1 MADAKTTPAFTSE
14 KALSRLRE
22 SVHAKAAN
30 FYAMYSSVLG
40 GIVTDPAFMVLPLD
54 DHMVH
59 RGHAVFDTATL
70 THGMLYQLDPHLDR
84 LILSATG
91 ARIALPFP
99 REHLRQII
107 LETAAAS
114 HRSAPSSSRSARWQR
129 SSTTSAICGG
139 ETINAIATAQSTR

>member
-22 SVHAKAAN
+22 SVHSKAQN

-40 GIVTDPAFMVLPLD
+40 GIVTDPALMVIPLD

-59 RGHAVFDTATL
+59 RGHAVFDTAML

-84 LILSATG
+84 LLRSAES
-91 ARIALPFP
+91 ARIPLPFERGEL
-99 REHLRQII
+99 REIVLD
-107 LETAAAS
+107 
-114 HRSAPSSSRSARWQR
+114 
-129 SSTTSAICGG
+129 
-139 ETINAIATAQSTR
+139 

>member
-22 SVHAKAAN
+22 SVHSKTAN

-70 THGMLYQLDPHLDR
+70 TRGMLYQLDPHLDR
-84 LILSATG
+84 LIQSAEG
-91 ARIALPFP
+91 ARIAAPLS
-99 REHLRQII
+99 R
-107 LETAAAS
+107 
-114 HRSAPSSSRSARWQR
+114 HRLLH
-129 SSTTSAICGG
+129 I
-139 ETINAIATAQSTR
+139 

>member
-1 MADAKTTPAFTSE
+1 MADAKTTPAFTSA

-22 SVHAKAAN
+22 SVHAKANN

-70 THGMLYQLDPHLDR
+70 THGMLYQLDPHVDR
-84 LILSATG
+84 LL
-91 ARIALPFP
+91 
-99 REHLRQII
+99 
-107 LETAAAS
+107 
-114 HRSAPSSSRSARWQR
+114 RSAALAHITPPFS
-129 SSTTSAICGG
+129 
-139 ETINAIATAQSTR
+139 